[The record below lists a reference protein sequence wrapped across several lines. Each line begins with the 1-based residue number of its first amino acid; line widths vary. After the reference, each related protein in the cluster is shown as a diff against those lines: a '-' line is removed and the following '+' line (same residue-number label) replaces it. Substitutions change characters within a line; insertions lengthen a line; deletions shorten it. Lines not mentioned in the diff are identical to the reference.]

1 MSTANPAIST
11 IWRNGIIA
19 AVVAAALNA
28 ILYQVGAAT
37 GNMPADFI
45 TPLGYPITLAPMVI
59 MSIVPLLLGTLAYTI
74 LTRFVKNPLANR
86 IFVGVSIVLLILFAF
101 SPLQLVNP
109 PSGMVIILE
118 VAHLIAGGALIYA
131 LTRVE

>member
-1 MSTANPAIST
+1 MSTAKPAIST

-37 GNMPADFI
+37 GNMPADLI
-45 TPLGYPITLAPMVI
+45 TPAGYPITIAPMVI

-74 LTRFVKNPLANR
+74 LTRFVKKPLANR
-86 IFVGVSIVLLILFAF
+86 IFVGVAIVLLILFAF

-109 PSGMVIILE
+109 PLGMVIILE
-118 VAHLIAGGALIYA
+118 VAHVIAGGALIYA
-131 LTRVE
+131 LTRV

>member
-1 MSTANPAIST
+1 MSTTKPAIST

-45 TPLGYPITLAPMVI
+45 TPAGYPITIVPMVI
-59 MSIVPLLLGTLAYTI
+59 MSIVPLLVGTLAYTI

-101 SPLQLVNP
+101 TPLQLVNP
-109 PSGMVIILE
+109 PLGMIIILE
-118 VAHLIAGGALIYA
+118 IAHVIAGGALIYA
-131 LTRVE
+131 LLRV